1 MPQRGSAEFRFF
13 TIKQIAAQLGVSERT
28 VSRWIASRELKSHK
42 FGAAVRISE
51 DDFRAFVAVQR
62 QGVHCGRK

>member
-1 MPQRGSAEFRFF
+1 MAERSVKEVRFF
-13 TIKQIAAQLGVSERT
+13 TIKQVAEQIGVSERT

-51 DDFRAFVAVQR
+51 DDFRAFVATQR
-62 QGVHCGRK
+62 QG

>member
-1 MPQRGSAEFRFF
+1 MAPRAPVEIRFF
-13 TIKQIAAQLGVSERT
+13 TIKQIAEQLCVSKRT
-28 VSRWIASRELKSHK
+28 VSRWIASRDLKSHK

-62 QGVHCGRK
+62 QG

>member
-1 MPQRGSAEFRFF
+1 MVERSLKAVRFF
-13 TIKQIAAQLGVSERT
+13 TIKQIAEQLGVSART

-51 DDFRAFVAVQR
+51 DDFRAFVAMQR
-62 QGVHCGRK
+62 QG

>member
-1 MPQRGSAEFRFF
+1 MAQRPPVEIRFF
-13 TIKQIAAQLGVSERT
+13 TIKQIAEQLGVSKRT
-28 VSRWIASRELKSHK
+28 VSRWIASRDLKSHK

-62 QGVHCGRK
+62 QG

>member
-1 MPQRGSAEFRFF
+1 MAERSVKEVRFF
-13 TIKQIAAQLGVSERT
+13 TIKQVAEQIGVSERT

-51 DDFRAFVAVQR
+51 DDYRAFVATQR
-62 QGVHCGRK
+62 QG

>member
-1 MPQRGSAEFRFF
+1 MAQRAPVEIRFF
-13 TIKQIAAQLGVSERT
+13 TIKQIAEQLGVSERT
-28 VSRWIASRELKSHK
+28 VSRWIASRDLKSHK

-62 QGVHCGRK
+62 QG

>member
-1 MPQRGSAEFRFF
+1 MAQRGLADVRFF
-13 TIKQIAAQLGVSERT
+13 TIKQIADQLGVSERT

-51 DDFRAFVAVQR
+51 DDFRAFVASQR
-62 QGVHCGRK
+62 EG